1 MTYAPAVLSTR
12 ILPQSRT
19 SRQTAALA
27 LIVGFSL
34 LTALCAQIRIPLG
47 FTPVPITGQTFAVLL
62 SGAVLG
68 SRMGAASQLLY
79 VVMGAAG
86 LPFYAGACG
95 ETRSWWC
102 GTGGWEAAT
111 GATMGYLIGFTAAAY
126 AVGYLAEQRQDRR
139 FATSVGAFLT
149 GNLVIYALGVPW
161 LMYTQSWGLVDGV
174 ARGLAPFIIG
184 DTIKILLAAA
194 AMPAA
199 WKLAGERRP

>member
-12 ILPQSRT
+12 ILPRSRT
-19 SRQTAALA
+19 NRQAAAVA
-27 LIVGFSL
+27 LIVGFAL

-79 VVMGAAG
+79 VLMGAAG
-86 LPFYAGACG
+86 LPFYAG
-95 ETRSWWC
+95 
-102 GTGGWEAAT
+102 GTGGWEHAS
-111 GATMGYLIGFTAAAY
+111 GATMGYLLGFIAAAY

-139 FATSVGAFLT
+139 FATSIGAFLT

-161 LMYTQSWGLVDGV
+161 LMYSLSWDLAEGV

-184 DTIKILLAAA
+184 DTIKIMLAAG

-199 WKLAGERRP
+199 WKLAGKR

>member
-12 ILPQSRT
+12 ILPRSRT
-19 SRQTAALA
+19 NRQAAAIA
-27 LIVGFSL
+27 LIVGFAL

-68 SRMGAASQLLY
+68 SRMGAASQLIY
-79 VVMGAAG
+79 VLMGAAG
-86 LPFYAGACG
+86 LPFYAG
-95 ETRSWWC
+95 
-102 GTGGWEAAT
+102 GTGGWEHAS
-111 GATMGYLIGFTAAAY
+111 GATMGYLLGFIAAAY

-139 FATSVGAFLT
+139 FATSIGAFLT

-161 LMYTQSWGLVDGV
+161 LMYSLSWDLAEGV

-184 DTIKILLAAA
+184 DTIKIMLAAG

-199 WKLAGERRP
+199 WKLAGKR

>member
-19 SRQTAALA
+19 IRQTAAVA
-27 LIVGFSL
+27 LIAGFSL
-34 LTALCAQIRIPLG
+34 LTALCAQISIPLG

-86 LPFYAGACG
+86 LPFYAGA
-95 ETRSWWC
+95 
-102 GTGGWEAAT
+102 TGGWEHAT
-111 GATMGYLIGFTAAAY
+111 GATMGYLIGFIAAAY

-139 FATSVGAFLT
+139 FATSIGAFLT

-161 LMYTQSWGLVDGV
+161 LMYTFSWGLVEGV
-174 ARGLAPFIIG
+174 EKGLAPFIIG
-184 DTIKILLAAA
+184 DTLKIMLAAA
-194 AMPAA
+194 AVPAA
-199 WKLAGERRP
+199 WKLAGERRS

>member
-86 LPFYAGACG
+86 LPFYAGG
-95 ETRSWWC
+95 N
-102 GTGGWEAAT
+102 GGWEAAT

-174 ARGLAPFIIG
+174 ALGLAPFIIG

>member
-12 ILPQSRT
+12 ILPRSRT
-19 SRQTAALA
+19 NRQAAAVA
-27 LIVGFSL
+27 LIVGFAL

-79 VVMGAAG
+79 VLMGAAG
-86 LPFYAGACG
+86 LPFYAG
-95 ETRSWWC
+95 
-102 GTGGWEAAT
+102 GTGGWEHAS
-111 GATMGYLIGFTAAAY
+111 GATMGYLLGFIAAAY

-139 FATSVGAFLT
+139 FATSIGAFLT

-161 LMYTQSWGLVDGV
+161 LTYSLSWDLAKGV
-174 ARGLAPFIIG
+174 ALGLAPFIIG
-184 DTIKILLAAA
+184 DTIKILLAAG

-199 WKLAGERRP
+199 WKLAGKR

>member
-12 ILPQSRT
+12 ILPRSSTNRLIGA
-19 SRQTAALA
+19 AALIA
-27 LIVGFSL
+27 GFAL
-34 LTALCAQIRIPLG
+34 LTALCAQIRITLG

-86 LPFYAGACG
+86 LPFYAGG
-95 ETRSWWC
+95 ER
-102 GTGGWEAAT
+102 GWEAAT
-111 GATMGYLIGFTAAAY
+111 GATAGYLAGFIAAAY

-139 FATSVGAFLT
+139 FATSIGAFLT
-149 GNLVIYALGVPW
+149 GNLVIYACGVPW
-161 LMYTQSWGLVDGV
+161 LMYFFSWGLEEGV
-174 ARGLAPFIIG
+174 TKGLAPFIIG

-194 AMPAA
+194 ALPAA
-199 WKLAGERRP
+199 WKLVGERRP

>member
-12 ILPQSRT
+12 ILPRSRT
-19 SRQTAALA
+19 NRQAAAVA
-27 LIVGFSL
+27 LIVGFAL

-79 VVMGAAG
+79 VLMGAAG
-86 LPFYAGACG
+86 LPFYAG
-95 ETRSWWC
+95 
-102 GTGGWEAAT
+102 GTGGWEHAS
-111 GATMGYLIGFTAAAY
+111 GATMGYLLGFIAAAY

-139 FATSVGAFLT
+139 FATSIGAFLT
-149 GNLVIYALGVPW
+149 GNLVIYVLGVPW
-161 LMYTQSWGLVDGV
+161 LMYSLSWDLAEGV

-184 DTIKILLAAA
+184 DTIKILLAAG

-199 WKLAGERRP
+199 WKLAGKR

>member
-12 ILPQSRT
+12 ILPRSRT
-19 SRQTAALA
+19 NRQAAAVA
-27 LIVGFSL
+27 LIVGFAL

-79 VVMGAAG
+79 VLMGAAG
-86 LPFYAGACG
+86 LPFYAG
-95 ETRSWWC
+95 
-102 GTGGWEAAT
+102 GTGGWEHAS
-111 GATMGYLIGFTAAAY
+111 GATMGYLLGFIAAAY

-139 FATSVGAFLT
+139 FATSIGAFLT

-161 LMYTQSWGLVDGV
+161 LMYSLSWDLAKGV
-174 ARGLAPFIIG
+174 ALGLAPFIIG
-184 DTIKILLAAA
+184 DTIKILLAAG

-199 WKLAGERRP
+199 WKLAGKR

>member
-86 LPFYAGACG
+86 LPFYAG
-95 ETRSWWC
+95 R
-102 GTGGWEAAT
+102 TGGWEAAT

-161 LMYTQSWGLVDGV
+161 LMYTQSWGLADGV

>member
-86 LPFYAGACG
+86 LPFYAGG
-95 ETRSWWC
+95 N
-102 GTGGWEAAT
+102 GGWEAAT

-161 LMYTQSWGLVDGV
+161 LMYTQSWGLADGV

>member
-12 ILPQSRT
+12 ILPRSRI
-19 SRQTAALA
+19 SRQSAAIA
-27 LIVGFSL
+27 LIAGFAL

-79 VVMGAAG
+79 VLMGAAG
-86 LPFYAGACG
+86 LPFYAG
-95 ETRSWWC
+95 
-102 GTGGWEAAT
+102 GTGGWERAT
-111 GATMGYLIGFTAAAY
+111 GATMGYLLGFIAAAY
-126 AVGYLAEQRQDRR
+126 AVGYLAEHHQDRR
-139 FATSVGAFLT
+139 FATSIGAFLT

-161 LMYTQSWGLVDGV
+161 LMYSLSLDLASGV
-174 ARGLAPFIIG
+174 AQGLAPFIIG
-184 DTIKILLAAA
+184 DTIKIMLAAG

-199 WKLAGERRP
+199 WKLTGGR

>member
-12 ILPQSRT
+12 ILPRSRT
-19 SRQTAALA
+19 NRQAAAVA
-27 LIVGFSL
+27 LIVGFAL

-79 VVMGAAG
+79 VLMGAAG
-86 LPFYAGACG
+86 LPFYAG
-95 ETRSWWC
+95 
-102 GTGGWEAAT
+102 GTGGWEHAS
-111 GATMGYLIGFTAAAY
+111 GATMGYLLGFIAAAY
-126 AVGYLAEQRQDRR
+126 AVGYLAEHRQDRR
-139 FATSVGAFLT
+139 FATSIGAFLT

-161 LMYTQSWGLVDGV
+161 LMYSLSWDLAEGV

-184 DTIKILLAAA
+184 DTIKILLAAG

-199 WKLAGERRP
+199 WKLAGKR

>member
-12 ILPQSRT
+12 ILPRSRT
-19 SRQTAALA
+19 NRQAAAVA
-27 LIVGFSL
+27 LIVGFAL

-79 VVMGAAG
+79 VLMGAAG
-86 LPFYAGACG
+86 LPFYAG
-95 ETRSWWC
+95 
-102 GTGGWEAAT
+102 GTGGWEHAS
-111 GATMGYLIGFTAAAY
+111 GATMGYLLGFIAAAY

-139 FATSVGAFLT
+139 FATSIGAFLT

-161 LMYTQSWGLVDGV
+161 LMYSLSWDLAEGV

-184 DTIKILLAAA
+184 DTIKILLAAG

-199 WKLAGERRP
+199 WKLAGKR

>member
-12 ILPQSRT
+12 ILPQSRAV
-19 SRQTAALA
+19 RQTAAVA
-27 LIVGFSL
+27 LIAGFSL
-34 LTALCAQIRIPLG
+34 LTALCAQISIPLW

-86 LPFYAGACG
+86 LPFYA
-95 ETRSWWC
+95 S
-102 GTGGWEAAT
+102 GTGGWEYAT
-111 GATMGYLIGFTAAAY
+111 GGTMGYLIGFIAAAY

-139 FATSVGAFLT
+139 FATSIGAFLT

-161 LMYTQSWGLVDGV
+161 LMYTYSWGLAEGV
-174 ARGLAPFIIG
+174 EKGLAPFIIG
-184 DTIKILLAAA
+184 DTLKILLAAA
-194 AMPAA
+194 AVPAA

>member
-86 LPFYAGACG
+86 LPFYAGG
-95 ETRSWWC
+95 N
-102 GTGGWEAAT
+102 GGWEYAT

-161 LMYTQSWGLVDGV
+161 LMYTQSWGLADGV

-194 AMPAA
+194 AMPTA